1 MLLTKFSPLF
11 DHKEFLRFWVSR
23 FSGMMGS
30 QMLMVALGWQMY
42 DLTNDPWDLGLVGLF
57 EFVPAFLLT
66 LPAGHTADRYHR
78 GKIFSGCMLLQIAV
92 AATLFATQNTPL
104 LSSNLIFTLAIL
116 LGTARAF
123 QMPAQQALVPL
134 LVPKPLLESA
144 IALSSAAMQA
154 AIVCGPAIGGIAY
167 VFNPAAAYFLCAI
180 CFSIAFVLMW
190 WLRYEQQMT
199 HTAADF
205 KSIVAGIHYVW
216 SHKVLLGAISL
227 DLFGVLLGGA
237 TALLPI
243 FAKDILDVGPIGL
256 GALRSAPAI
265 GALVMSTWLVY
276 RPINQK
282 VGMTLLKAV
291 GVFGLATVIFG
302 ISTSFWLSL
311 ISLVVTGAA
320 DSISVVTRMTLTQI
334 ETPDQIRGRV
344 SAVNSIFIGASNQ
357 LGEFESGAAA
367 SFFGLVPS
375 VVLGGLGT
383 ILCALLWKKW
393 FPELAN
399 KDQFVRS

>member
-1 MLLTKFSPLF
+1 MLLVSAKLATSTMKLSPLF
-11 DHKEFLRFWVSR
+11 SQKAFLRFWISR

-42 DLTNDPWDLGLVGLF
+42 DLTNNPWDLGMVGLF

-66 LPAGHTADRYHR
+66 LPAGHAADRYHR
-78 GKIFSGCMLLQIAV
+78 GRIFSGCMLLQISVSAILCS
-92 AATLFATQNTPL
+92 AQSTSL
-104 LSSNLIFTLAIL
+104 LSANLIFLLAIL
-116 LGTARAF
+116 LGVARAF

-134 LVPKPLLESA
+134 LVPTSLLERA
-144 IALSSAAMQA
+144 IALSSAAMQG
-154 AIVCGPAIGGIAY
+154 AIVCGPALGGIAY
-167 VFNPAAAYFLCAI
+167 AFDPTVAYEACIIF
-180 CFSIAFVLMW
+180 FSFAFVLMW
-190 WLRYEQQMT
+190 WLKNEQLMT
-199 HTAADF
+199 HTAADY

-243 FAKDILDVGPIGL
+243 FAKDILSVGPVGL

-265 GALVMSTWLVY
+265 GALTMSAFLVY
-276 RPINQK
+276 MPINKK
-282 VGMTLLKAV
+282 VGKTLLNAV
-291 GVFGLATVIFG
+291 GVFGIATTIFG
-302 ISTSFWLSL
+302 PSTNFWLSL
-311 ISLVVTGAA
+311 LSLAVSGAA

-357 LGEFESGAAA
+357 LGEFESGATA
-367 SFFGLVPS
+367 SL
-375 VVLGGLGT
+375 L
-383 ILCALLWKKW
+383 ALSLQ
-393 FPELAN
+393 L
-399 KDQFVRS
+399 

>member
-1 MLLTKFSPLF
+1 MSVTRFSPLF
-11 DHKEFLRFWVSR
+11 AQKEFLRFWVSR

-66 LPAGHTADRYHR
+66 LPAGHTADKYHR

-92 AATLFATQNTPL
+92 AVTLFAVQNTSL
-104 LSSNLIFTLAIL
+104 LSATLIFTLAIL

-167 VFNPAAAYFLCAI
+167 VFDPALAYLLCALFF
-180 CFSIAFVLMW
+180 CLAFVLMW
-190 WLRYEQQMT
+190 WLKYEQLMT

-205 KSIVAGIHYVW
+205 KSIVAGFHYVW
-216 SHKVLLGAISL
+216 SHKVLFGAISL

-256 GALRSAPAI
+256 GALRSAPAV
-265 GALVMSTWLVY
+265 GALVMSAWLTY
-276 RPINQK
+276 RPINK
-282 VGMTLLKAV
+282 RVGMTLLRSV
-291 GVFGLATVIFG
+291 GVFGFATVIFG
-302 ISTSFWLSL
+302 ISSSFWV
-311 ISLVVTGAA
+311 SLVVLAITGAA

-383 ILCALLWKKW
+383 MLCAVLWKKW

-399 KDQFVRS
+399 KDQLVRT